1 GAGPEVGPGWQ
12 GRSGD
17 RDIGPQSRRGSPGHD
32 GHRQSGR
39 GWGCLRRKG
48 HQANVE
54 DCARAEDLAGIAAH
68 QQRDNHVRGHR
79 CHHRRSHHAQ
89 RPCVRLLHPGL
100 LAEQHPRTLE
110 RDEPSQGPRV
120 PAIATERRRRPRDA
134 VAVWPSVAAALQ
146 LPHHA
151 QDRGGLQ
158 QLDVALRILAIDPGT
173 VRLGLALSD
182 PSGTIAQPLSVL
194 ARRSEP
200 EDLKALSELVERHE
214 VGMIVI
220 GLPRLMDGRLDAAAH
235 QAQAF
240 GTQVARA
247 TGRPVAY
254 WDERLTSVAAER
266 YLIEQGKR
274 RNKRR
279 QEIDRMA
286 ATLLLQGYL
295 DYRAGRGPGG

>member
-1 GAGPEVGPGWQ
+1 M
-12 GRSGD
+12 
-17 RDIGPQSRRGSPGHD
+17 
-32 GHRQSGR
+32 
-39 GWGCLRRKG
+39 
-48 HQANVE
+48 
-54 DCARAEDLAGIAAH
+54 
-68 QQRDNHVRGHR
+68 
-79 CHHRRSHHAQ
+79 
-89 RPCVRLLHPGL
+89 
-100 LAEQHPRTLE
+100 
-110 RDEPSQGPRV
+110 
-120 PAIATERRRRPRDA
+120 
-134 VAVWPSVAAALQ
+134 
-146 LPHHA
+146 
-151 QDRGGLQ
+151 
-158 QLDVALRILAIDPGT
+158 RILAIDPGT

-194 ARRSEP
+194 ARRSEA
-200 EDLKALSELVERHE
+200 EDLKALTELVERHE

-220 GLPRLMDGRLDAAAH
+220 GLPRLMDGRLDTAAQ

-240 GTQVARA
+240 GAQVAQA

-274 RNKRR
+274 RSKRR

>member
-1 GAGPEVGPGWQ
+1 M
-12 GRSGD
+12 
-17 RDIGPQSRRGSPGHD
+17 
-32 GHRQSGR
+32 
-39 GWGCLRRKG
+39 
-48 HQANVE
+48 
-54 DCARAEDLAGIAAH
+54 
-68 QQRDNHVRGHR
+68 
-79 CHHRRSHHAQ
+79 
-89 RPCVRLLHPGL
+89 
-100 LAEQHPRTLE
+100 
-110 RDEPSQGPRV
+110 
-120 PAIATERRRRPRDA
+120 
-134 VAVWPSVAAALQ
+134 
-146 LPHHA
+146 
-151 QDRGGLQ
+151 
-158 QLDVALRILAIDPGT
+158 RILAIDPGT

-194 ARRSEP
+194 TRRSEP
-200 EDLKALSELVERHE
+200 EDLKALTDLVERHE
-214 VGMIVI
+214 VGMIVV

-240 GTQVARA
+240 GSQVARA

-274 RNKRR
+274 RSKRR

>member
-1 GAGPEVGPGWQ
+1 M
-12 GRSGD
+12 
-17 RDIGPQSRRGSPGHD
+17 
-32 GHRQSGR
+32 
-39 GWGCLRRKG
+39 
-48 HQANVE
+48 
-54 DCARAEDLAGIAAH
+54 
-68 QQRDNHVRGHR
+68 
-79 CHHRRSHHAQ
+79 
-89 RPCVRLLHPGL
+89 
-100 LAEQHPRTLE
+100 
-110 RDEPSQGPRV
+110 
-120 PAIATERRRRPRDA
+120 
-134 VAVWPSVAAALQ
+134 
-146 LPHHA
+146 
-151 QDRGGLQ
+151 
-158 QLDVALRILAIDPGT
+158 RILAIDPGT

-200 EDLKALSELVERHE
+200 EDLKTLAELVERHE

-220 GLPRLMDGRLDAAAH
+220 GLPRMMNGRLEAAAL

-240 GTQVARA
+240 GAQVARA

-295 DYRAGRGPGG
+295 DYRAGRAPGG